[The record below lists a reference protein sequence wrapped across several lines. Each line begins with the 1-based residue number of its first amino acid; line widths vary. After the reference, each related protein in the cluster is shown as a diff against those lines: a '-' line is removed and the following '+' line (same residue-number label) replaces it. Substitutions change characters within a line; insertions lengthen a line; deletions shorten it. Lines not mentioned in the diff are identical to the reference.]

1 MNRGYIKIWRKLD
14 ESGLIQMPN
23 TLALLM
29 HILLSA
35 AHKDKKLGTP
45 SGVITV
51 KRGQYV
57 SGRKR
62 LAEILEQSEQE
73 IRTSIIRL
81 VDLEI
86 INHQPTSRY
95 SVYTIVNYDKYQSD
109 EIQSTSTVTNSQPA
123 QQPAINQQSTT
134 KQALQEKNL
143 NPSRPEN
150 RKPVFETDDLRFAE
164 FFFAELLK
172 INPSHKKPNLE
183 AWAKDARL
191 MRERDSRTLR
201 EAAELVRWCATD
213 PFWKTNILSVAK
225 LREKWDALTMKKN
238 TSNVVNPDWKK
249 RPEFAGML

>member
-23 TLALLM
+23 TLALFM

-35 AHKDKKLGTP
+35 ANKDKKLGTP
-45 SGVITV
+45 KGVITV

-62 LAEILEQSEQE
+62 LAEILEQTERE
-73 IRTSIIRL
+73 IRTSITRL
-81 VDLEI
+81 VELEI
-86 INHQPTSRY
+86 IDQQTTSRY
-95 SVYTIVNYDKYQSD
+95 SVYTIVNYDKYQSN
-109 EIQSTSTVTNSQPA
+109 ENQTTSTTPSKRPTDDQHNA
-123 QQPAINQQSTT
+123 QQTTT
-134 KQALQEKNL
+134 KQEIKQNL
-143 NPSRPEN
+143 KPSRPEN

-172 INPSHKKPNLE
+172 INPSHKKPNLD
-183 AWAKDARL
+183 AWANDARL

-201 EAAELVRWCATD
+201 DAAELVRWCITD

-238 TSNVVNPDWKK
+238 ASNVVNPDWKK